1 MYKTLLVVICI
12 FSIGLLSSCS
22 GTRTLGTWEKDG
34 LTPNKYSK
42 IVVYTT
48 APTMASRSALERSVA
63 TNFAKKK
70 MEAVAASD
78 KAKDLVIDNT
88 SSITAAQSLLRS
100 QGADLLLVITIGSS
114 SSGSSTVTNNNAVN
128 DGILSNDTKTI
139 HTTLTRIESK
149 LFSVES
155 GELLM
160 TVDTEFNDNAKYD
173 YEDMAGEL
181 GSELVSKFKNKAIVY

>member
-42 IVVYTT
+42 MVVYTT
-48 APTMASRSALERSVA
+48 APTMASRSVLERSVA
-63 TNFAKKK
+63 ANFANKK

-78 KAKDLVIDNT
+78 KTKDLVIDNST
-88 SSITAAQSLLRS
+88 SIAAAQSLLRS
-100 QGADLLLVITIGSS
+100 QGADLFLVITVGSS
-114 SSGSSTVTNNNAVN
+114 STGSMTVKDYTAVN
-128 DGILSNDTKTI
+128 GGVNSNNTKTVP
-139 HTTLTRIESK
+139 TTLTRIESK

-160 TVDTEFNDNAKYD
+160 SVDTEFDDKGKDD
-173 YEDMAGEL
+173 YEDMGSEL
-181 GSELVSKFKNKAIVY
+181 GSELVSNFKNKAIVY